1 MMEIILYILRIV
13 LFLCFIHFILY
24 YNNID
29 IFDII
34 QKNKQM
40 KDDNKEIMDIKN
52 LTLNE
57 NVNIEDNIKELQHT
71 LKELESL

>member
-1 MMEIILYILRIV
+1 
-13 LFLCFIHFILY
+13 
-24 YNNID
+24 
-29 IFDII
+29 
-34 QKNKQM
+34 M